1 MKLKIIKKNIKEGV
15 SAAGREYSIKSLLVV
30 FSEAEVYEKIV
41 AHLRAQGIPDA
52 SITKFCSP
60 REYKGETSYSFFL
73 SCSNFTFDAVESFG
87 TLDAKVIFSYNDAGY
102 VNAKIQVI
110 DKVEQVISYEGP
122 EEFVGGWACPVP
134 ATAPKKHDDD
144 PLKPIQAVEPPIL
157 STPASPAFQPPILS
171 GFQQPMGAPSPAPT
185 NPPFEFHANQ
195 DQSGL
200 PF

>member
-1 MKLKIIKKNIKEGV
+1 MKLKIIKKNIKEGI

-41 AHLRAQGIPDA
+41 EHLRAQGTPEA
-52 SITKFCSP
+52 SINKFCSP

-73 SCSNFTFDAVESFG
+73 SCSNFTFDAVEAFG
-87 TLDAKVIFSYNDAGY
+87 TLDAKIIFSCNDAGF
-102 VNAKIQVI
+102 VNAKIQVV

-122 EEFVGGWACPVP
+122 EEFVSGWACPAP
-134 ATAPKKHDDD
+134 APAPKKHDDD
-144 PLKPIQAVEPPIL
+144 PLKPIHAVDPPSGPSSL
-157 STPASPAFQPPILS
+157 AFQPPILS
-171 GFQQPMGAPSPAPT
+171 GFQQPIGATAPAAVSSASLFNADP
-185 NPPFEFHANQ
+185 

>member
-30 FSEAEVYEKIV
+30 FSEPEVYEKIV
-41 AHLRAQGIPDA
+41 AHLRAQGTPEA

-73 SCSNFTFDAVESFG
+73 SCSNFTFDAVEAFG
-87 TLDAKVIFSYNDAGY
+87 TLDAKVIFSCNDAGY
-102 VNAKIQVI
+102 VNAKIQVV

-122 EEFVGGWACPVP
+122 EEFVSGWACPAPV
-134 ATAPKKHDDD
+134 TTPKKHDED
-144 PLKPIQAVEPPIL
+144 PLKPIQVVEPTAPA
-157 STPASPAFQPPILS
+157 TPASPAFQPPILS
-171 GFQQPMGAPSPAPT
+171 GFQQPMGAVAPIPSASPFNT
-185 NPPFEFHANQ
+185 NPDE
-195 DQSGL
+195 SGL

>member
-30 FSEAEVYEKIV
+30 FSEPEVYEKIV
-41 AHLRAQGIPDA
+41 AHLRAQGAPEA

-73 SCSNFTFDAVESFG
+73 SCSNFTFDAVEAFG
-87 TLDAKVIFSYNDAGY
+87 TLDAKIIFSCNDAGY
-102 VNAKIQVI
+102 VNAKIAVV

-122 EEFVGGWACPVP
+122 EEFVSGWACPTP
-134 ATAPKKHDDD
+134 APKKHDDD
-144 PLKPIQAVEPPIL
+144 PLKPIQVVGQSSE
-157 STPASPAFQPPILS
+157 PASLAFQPPILS
-171 GFQQPMGAPSPAPT
+171 GFQQPMGATAPATATSPSPFNT
-185 NPPFEFHANQ
+185 NPDE
-195 DQSGL
+195 SGL

>member
-30 FSEAEVYEKIV
+30 FSEPEVYEKIV
-41 AHLRAQGIPDA
+41 AHLRAQGAPEA

-73 SCSNFTFDAVESFG
+73 SCSNFTFDAVEAFG
-87 TLDAKVIFSYNDAGY
+87 TLDAKVIFSCNDAGY
-102 VNAKIQVI
+102 VNAKIQVV

-122 EEFVGGWACPVP
+122 EEFVSGWACPAP
-134 ATAPKKHDDD
+134 AQKKHDED
-144 PLKPIQAVEPPIL
+144 PLKPIQVVEPP
-157 STPASPAFQPPILS
+157 ASVAQAGPAFQPPILS
-171 GFQQPMGAPSPAPT
+171 GFQQPIGAPSPAPT
-185 NPPFEFHANQ
+185 NPPFEFNANQ